1 MLLEQAKAHP
11 NRLAVDDGSRQRTFA
26 ELVDRSR
33 RFASFVRDEVGL
45 APGEHLSMLVGN
57 RVEAIECLLG
67 AVLAGQWI
75 TPINWHLTEEEIDYV
90 VADSGSRLLVSDDL
104 HGDLARRV
112 SARRT
117 KGPAVPVV
125 TVGQELDGILDALT
139 PRPLDLDGPAGGN
152 MIYTSGT
159 TGRPKGVK
167 RALPPS
173 LGATLAQHG
182 RTGQAIGLDGS
193 GPHLITGPM
202 YHAAPLMF
210 AVYDNANGAPILIM
224 QRWDESEA
232 LDWIERREVA
242 HVHLVPTMF
251 VRLLRLPDDRRAAFS
266 APKLSLVLHGAAPVS
281 VPVKRRMIEWWGSI
295 LVEYWGATE
304 GGVNTLIDSADW
316 LAHPGTV
323 GRALPS
329 FEVFAVDEAG
339 RRLGPGEVGDLYCRS
354 RVSERPFEYHGD
366 PEKTARAYLEPGVFT
381 IGDVGFVDEEGYVHL
396 ADRRSNMI
404 ISGGVNIYP
413 AEVEKVLQEHPAVA
427 DVGVFGIPNEEWGES
442 VKAAIELRPGR
453 SPSAALEAEI
463 LAWAR
468 EHLAGY
474 KVPRSIDFE
483 PALPRHPSGKL
494 TIRRLRDRYWA
505 GRERAI

>member
-1 MLLEQAKAHP
+1 
-11 NRLAVDDGSRQRTFA
+11 
-26 ELVDRSR
+26 
-33 RFASFVRDEVGL
+33 
-45 APGEHLSMLVGN
+45 
-57 RVEAIECLLG
+57 
-67 AVLAGQWI
+67 
-75 TPINWHLTEEEIDYV
+75 
-90 VADSGSRLLVSDDL
+90 
-104 HGDLARRV
+104 
-112 SARRT
+112 
-117 KGPAVPVV
+117 
-125 TVGQELDGILDALT
+125 
-139 PRPLDLDGPAGGN
+139 
-152 MIYTSGT
+152 
-159 TGRPKGVK
+159 
-167 RALPPS
+167 
-173 LGATLAQHG
+173 
-182 RTGQAIGLDGS
+182 
-193 GPHLITGPM
+193 
-202 YHAAPLMF
+202 
-210 AVYDNANGAPILIM
+210 
-224 QRWDESEA
+224 
-232 LDWIERREVA
+232 
-242 HVHLVPTMF
+242 
-251 VRLLRLPDDRRAAFS
+251 
-266 APKLSLVLHGAAPVS
+266 
-281 VPVKRRMIEWWGSI
+281 
-295 LVEYWGATE
+295 
-304 GGVNTLIDSADW
+304 
-316 LAHPGTV
+316 
-323 GRALPS
+323 
-329 FEVFAVDEAG
+329 
-339 RRLGPGEVGDLYCRS
+339 VGDLYCRS